1 MFILIT
7 ISYIFMGLAIVFML
21 IGASLWFYTGKDRY
35 VELGIVSALGSM
47 VLAFV
52 IGGIG
57 WLIVYKII

>member
-1 MFILIT
+1 
-7 ISYIFMGLAIVFML
+7 MGLAIVFML